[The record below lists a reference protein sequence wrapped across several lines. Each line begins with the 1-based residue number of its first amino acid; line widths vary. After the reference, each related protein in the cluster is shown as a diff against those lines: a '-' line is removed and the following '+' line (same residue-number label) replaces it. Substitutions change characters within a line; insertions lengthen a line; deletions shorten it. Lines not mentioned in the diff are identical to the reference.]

1 MSTTKYT
8 RELLI
13 DYLSKTNAIIIGEY
27 AKIYSITRI
36 MFVCSCGNNSSRIVS
51 SIIKNID
58 GIYCK
63 KCTHKLF
70 TCDKMKKTNLE
81 RYGTENPMKNDKIKE
96 KLKASII
103 EKYGVENVSQ
113 NNIIKEKKKE
123 TSMKNYGSEYA
134 MQNIEHRA
142 KVKTTILEK
151 YNVEYYLQSNDKK
164 EKSKKTCIE
173 RYNVEYPIQNVD
185 VRTKAINTLLFN
197 YGVQN
202 PSQSK
207 EIQDKKIE
215 TSLQKYGVEN
225 PMQNKDIQQ
234 RSEKNSKRLKDYI
247 MPSGEI
253 RKVQGYEPFA
263 LDILITQYTEEQ
275 IINSRKD
282 VPRIKYKNN
291 YKNKYYFPDIFIPHE
306 NKIIEVKSKWSN
318 NLHLEMNRLKKDAC
332 ITQGYLYELWC
343 FDSKGNKIDL

>member
-8 RELLI
+8 REILNE
-13 DYLSKTNAIIIGEY
+13 YLSRSNALIIGEY
-27 AKIYSITRI
+27 TKIYSITRI
-36 MFVCSCGNNSSRIVS
+36 SFMCSCGSNSSRIVS
-51 SIIKNID
+51 SIFKNTD
-58 GIYCK
+58 GIYCR
-63 KCTHKLF
+63 KCTYKLF
-70 TCDKMKKTNLE
+70 TYDKIKKTNIK
-81 RYGTENPMKNDKIKE
+81 RYGTENPMNNEEIKK
-96 KLKASII
+96 KLKESIM
-103 EKYGVENVSQ
+103 EKFGVENVSQ
-113 NNIIKEKKKE
+113 NKNIKEKKKE
-123 TSMKNYGSEYA
+123 TSIKNYGSEYA
-134 MQNIEHRA
+134 MQNIEHRN
-142 KVKTTILEK
+142 KVKANVLAK
-151 YNVEYYLQSNDKK
+151 YKVEYYLQSDDKK
-164 EKSKKTCIE
+164 EKSKKTCLE
-173 RYNVEYPIQNVD
+173 KYNVEYPIQNVD
-185 VRTKAINTLLFN
+185 IRTKAKNTLLFN

-263 LDILITQYTEEQ
+263 LDILITQYTEKQ
-275 IINSRKD
+275 IKNSRTD
-282 VPRIKYKNN
+282 VPRIKYENN
-291 YKNKYYFPDIFIPHE
+291 SKNKYYFPDIFIPHE

-318 NLHLEMNRLKKDAC
+318 NLHLEINKLKKDAC